1 MSDRNSSL
9 GCKFFLCQLVK
20 LLNKDI
26 NRSQR
31 VIMINQLITIVV
43 LSMLLLF
50 VVSPFSALAGL
61 MLILF
66 VAAAYTLAINLFQVL
81 IGSSKADTKES

>member
-1 MSDRNSSL
+1 MRDNNSSL

-26 NRSQR
+26 NRSPG

-50 VVSPFSALAGL
+50 IVSPFSALAGL

-81 IGSSKADTKES
+81 IGSSTDSKES

>member
-1 MSDRNSSL
+1 
-9 GCKFFLCQLVK
+9 
-20 LLNKDI
+20 
-26 NRSQR
+26 
-31 VIMINQLITIVV
+31 MINQLITIVV